1 MKLLRSGNKVS
12 FCLADTEIDFWGKKG
27 DGPRT
32 YIAPDCLFP
41 ASSDATNDY
50 YFQGI
55 TPGWGDIYDYY
66 LPDQFIEV
74 SGVPDGVYILET
86 LGDPEGRMKE
96 ASEANNCTSIVIRL
110 KNMASSTRSAQILG
124 RGPACSALAP

>member
-1 MKLLRSGNKVS
+1 MKRTIPVKLVRSGNKVS

-41 ASSDATNDY
+41 AYSDATNDY

-66 LPDQFIEV
+66 LAGPVHRRERRPGRCVHSGDARRPGRPD
-74 SGVPDGVYILET
+74 
-86 LGDPEGRMKE
+86 EG
-96 ASEANNCTSIVIRL
+96 SE
-110 KNMASSTRSAQILG
+110 RSQ
-124 RGPACSALAP
+124 